1 MVFMKTNTDKSD
13 IFFMFIGCLGFIV
26 VLLAIISLKDDIRNV
41 KTETD
46 ELRLLFNQKFLQE
59 MVTNK
64 PQLRTLEY
72 RSNDQP
78 KLMRIEI

>member
-1 MVFMKTNTDKSD
+1 MKTNTDNSD
-13 IFFMFIGCLGFIV
+13 IFFMFIYCLGFLIM
-26 VLLAIISLKDDIRNV
+26 LLAIVSLKDDVRNV

-64 PQLRTLEY
+64 PTLRFEF
-72 RSNDQP
+72 
-78 KLMRIEI
+78 